1 LQEKPIH
8 YFMIESEIERIFGN
22 KLRLRVSG
30 ICVRDNQ
37 ILLIKHANLGE
48 GGYLW
53 SPPGGGLHFGESVE
67 MCLKREFEEETGFT
81 IAMKRFLFVNEFLQP
96 PLHAIELFFEVEI
109 AGGALLL
116 GKDPE
121 MQENSQII
129 KEIAFLD
136 TKTLQK
142 EPSVCVHNM
151 FRGLK
156 NISELFQKNGYF
168 RG

>member
-1 LQEKPIH
+1 MQEKPIH

-30 ICVRDNQ
+30 ICVQENKV
-37 ILLIKHANLGE
+37 LLIKHTNLGE

-67 MCLKREFEEETGFT
+67 TCLKREFKEETGFR
-81 IAMKRFLFVNEFLQP
+81 IEMKRFLFVNEFLEP
-96 PLHAIELFFEVEI
+96 PLHAIELFFEVKI
-109 AGGALLL
+109 IGGSLLL

-121 MQENSQII
+121 MQESNQII
-129 KEIAFLD
+129 RAIEFLD
-136 TKTLQK
+136 MEAVEK
-142 EPSVCVHNM
+142 EPAICVHSM

-156 NISELFQKNGYF
+156 SVDELLEKNGYF
-168 RG
+168 KG

>member
-1 LQEKPIH
+1 MH

-30 ICVRDNQ
+30 ICIEENKV
-37 ILLIKHANLGE
+37 LLIKHSNLGE

-67 MCLKREFEEETGFT
+67 ECLKREFEEETGFCV
-81 IAMKRFLFVNEFLQP
+81 IIKRFLFVNEFLQP
-96 PLHAIELFFEVEI
+96 PLHAVELFFEVEI
-109 AGGALLL
+109 TGGSLLL

-121 MQENSQII
+121 MQENAQII
-129 KEIAFLD
+129 REIAFLD
-136 TKTLQK
+136 IASLQK
-142 EPSVCVHNM
+142 EPSICVHSM
-151 FRGLK
+151 FRGLEG
-156 NISELFQKNGYF
+156 IQGLLEKNGYF

>member
-1 LQEKPIH
+1 
-8 YFMIESEIERIFGN
+8 MIESEIERIFGN

-30 ICVRDNQ
+30 ICIETNR
-37 ILLIKHANLGE
+37 ILLIKHTNLGE

-67 MCLKREFEEETGFT
+67 SCLKREFEEETGFQVS
-81 IAMKRFLFVNEFLQP
+81 MKRFLFVNEFLVP

-109 AGGALLL
+109 VGGTLLL

-129 KEIAFLD
+129 KEIAFLNIE
-136 TKTLQK
+136 TLQQ
-142 EPSVCVHNM
+142 EPSICVHSM
-151 FRGLK
+151 FRDLK
-156 NISELFQKNGYF
+156 SIGELLEKNGYF
-168 RG
+168 KS

>member
-1 LQEKPIH
+1 
-8 YFMIESEIERIFGN
+8 MIESEIERIFGN

-30 ICVRDNQ
+30 ICIEADK
-37 ILLIKHANLGE
+37 ILLIKHTNLGE

-67 MCLKREFEEETGFT
+67 TCLEREFEEETGFQVS
-81 IAMKRFLFVNEFLQP
+81 MKRFLFVNEFLHP

-109 AGGALLL
+109 VGGALLL

-121 MQENSQII
+121 MKENSQII

-136 TKTLQK
+136 IKALQK
-142 EPSVCVHNM
+142 EPSVCVHSM
-151 FRGLK
+151 FRELK
-156 NISELFQKNGYF
+156 NIDELFQKNGYF